1 MTVLIEQ
8 RGPYKANHGFS
19 MEHRAFG
26 RTGLHVPVVGMGT
39 WKTFDV
45 RGKAAD
51 ERVLVTDAAFETDAT
66 LFDSSPMYGEAERVL
81 GRTLAG
87 RRDRA
92 IVATKVW
99 TSNDTEAEQQMT
111 AALGHFERRVD
122 IYQVHNLVAWRT
134 RLSQLQRLKDAGT
147 VRVIGLTHY
156 SPNAFGDLLQAM
168 KDPRVQAIQVPYNPL
183 ERCVESK
190 ILPAAADLGLGVIVM
205 RPFGEGSLLRARV
218 AGAALA
224 PLAPFGITSWPQ
236 ALLKW
241 ILSDPRCHVAI
252 PATSSPDHLRANAIA
267 GNKPWLGPD
276 EREYICNLAD
286 GHRS

>member
-1 MTVLIEQ
+1 MTVLMEQ
-8 RGPYKANHGFS
+8 GGPHKARRPLL

-26 RTGLHVPVVGMGT
+26 ATGLQAPVVGMGT
-39 WKTFDV
+39 WKTFDI

-51 ERVLVTDAAFETDAT
+51 ERVLVADAAFETRAT
-66 LFDSSPMYGEAERVL
+66 FFDSSPMYGEAERVL
-81 GRTLAG
+81 GRTLAS

-111 AALGHFERRVD
+111 AALAYFERRVD
-122 IYQVHNLVAWRT
+122 IYQVHNLVAWRK

-156 SPNAFGDLLQAM
+156 NVNAFGDLLQAM

-218 AGAALA
+218 TGAALA

-236 ALLKW
+236 AVLKW

-252 PATSSPDHLRANAIA
+252 PATSSPDHLRANASA
-267 GNKPWLGPD
+267 GGPPWLGSD
-276 EREYICNLAD
+276 ERGYISRLA
-286 GHRS
+286 GHPS